1 MRMQR
6 REGPGSS
13 GAGLQWDRK
22 DRLALARLH
31 VACSLPSEG
40 EAAEDEPHPHPVGDN
55 TPGPCLGFARG
66 AALTESVAVAS
77 ALHLVCPAR
86 GLPGSEK
93 LPPGSSPQPRPRPA
107 PPPPLRF

>member
-55 TPGPCLGFARG
+55 TLGPCLGFARG

-86 GLPGSEK
+86 RLLGSEK